1 MRRHRLVVVTVL
13 ILAAVLGAALPAL
26 AAGNPTYYTAGRQTL
41 IYTASSGGQPQGA
54 IVAGQY
60 IRLATEDWPP
70 AGAYAGGRPGRVY
83 LPAAGQ
89 AAAAEQ
95 LTVLPINP
103 NSQEVR

>member
-54 IVAGQY
+54 IVAGQH
-60 IRLATEDWPP
+60 IRLATEDCP
-70 AGAYAGGRPGRVY
+70 
-83 LPAAGQ
+83 LPARMLVDGQ
-89 AAAAEQ
+89 VVYVCPQ
-95 LTVLPINP
+95 PVKLPPPSN
-103 NSQEVR
+103 